1 MIFVVKE
8 RGETKMINLFAL
20 KANIDLEI
28 EASKKE
34 SPNTFRCGMLLA
46 EIVSEALEQQI
57 AADVVEVVRCKDC
70 FYAEETEG
78 IIGGTCLYCT
88 HWCKDVDGDTFCSN
102 GFSTISKR
110 RTENDS

>member
-1 MIFVVKE
+1 
-8 RGETKMINLFAL
+8 MINLSAV
-20 KANIDLEI
+20 KANVDLEI

-70 FYAEETEG
+70 ADRDSEG
-78 IIGGTCLYCT
+78 CPLTYWSGGELVSN
-88 HWCKDVDGDTFCSN
+88 VDDNDFCS
-102 GFSTISKR
+102 GGR
-110 RTENDS
+110 RRPNNE